1 MKAIR
6 CSQLGPPDSLTLDD
20 IEPPLAG
27 PGEVVIAVKAAG
39 VNFPDVLII
48 QGKYQIKPALPFTP
62 GYEVAGIVTAVGDGV
77 THLKAGDHAVAQTA
91 LGGFAEQVKVPA
103 QLCFAMPPSIPF
115 VDAAAF
121 PIAYGT
127 SYYALKD
134 RARLQPGETLLVLGA
149 SGGVG
154 LAAVQLGKIMGAR
167 VIACASSEEKLAACK
182 AHGADALVNYAS
194 EDLREAIK
202 RLCAGKGVD
211 VALDPVGGAYSEP
224 CVRGMAWKGRY
235 LVVGFAAGEIPR
247 IPLNLALLKGCAIVG
262 VACIEPAGSPVNFR
276 QLIAWVADGTL
287 KPVISATY
295 PLARAADAL
304 KDMLNRRVQGKAVIV
319 P

>member
-6 CSQLGPPDSLTLDD
+6 CSQLGLPDSLTLDD
-20 IEPPLAG
+20 IDAPVAG
-27 PGEVVIAVKAAG
+27 AGEVLIEVRAAG

-48 QGKYQIKPALPFTP
+48 QGKYQIKPTLPFTP
-62 GYEVAGIVTAVGDGV
+62 GYEVAGVVTAVGDGV
-77 THLKAGDHAVAQTA
+77 THLKVGDHAVAQTA
-91 LGGFAEQVKVPA
+91 LGGFAEAVKVPA
-103 QLCFAMPPSIPF
+103 RLCFAMPSSIPF

-134 RARLQPGETLLVLGA
+134 RGRLQPGETLLVLGA

-167 VIACASSEEKLAACK
+167 VIACASSDEKLAACK
-182 AHGADALVNYAS
+182 AHGADELVNYAR

-202 RLCAGKGVD
+202 RICAGKGVD
-211 VALDPVGGAYSEP
+211 VVLDPVGGAYAEP

-262 VACIEPAGSPVNFR
+262 VACIEPAGSPDNFR

-287 KPVISATY
+287 KPVVSATY
-295 PLARAADAL
+295 PLARTADAL
-304 KDMLNRRVQGKAVIV
+304 RDMMNRKVQGKAVIV